1 MRYLMIHWI
10 DEAALDGAE
19 STAREHA
26 TIRCACGKRG

>member
-1 MRYLMIHWI
+1 MIHWI

-26 TIRCACGKRG
+26 ISRYVYGQ